1 MRISKAKQSIIETAQ
16 ELIEQGGY
24 SNLNINEVAY
34 TAKVS
39 VGTLYYHFP
48 KGKIDIL
55 TEILSRK
62 TEEYAKEFNQ
72 TIGIETFQENDL
84 NMDDALRW
92 IFNKVIEL
100 RRNDRQFLTAIQGE
114 MFSNP
119 DEYTELVKRYRGTDG
134 ITQTMDILSEVM
146 TKKMD
151 TSPSDLNRMEDKLER
166 VQKIIGLLMTYQI
179 IFPGYFGDDEEF
191 IDQALK
197 IFYEIMRP

>member
-72 TIGIETFQENDL
+72 TIGIETFQENDM
-84 NMDDALRW
+84 NMDEALRW

>member
-72 TIGIETFQENDL
+72 TIGIETFQEKDM

-92 IFNKVIEL
+92 IFNRVIEL

-151 TSPSDLNRMEDKLER
+151 SSSSDLNRMEDKLER

-179 IFPGYFGDDEEF
+179 VFPGYFGDDEEF

-197 IFYEIMRP
+197 IFYEIMRS

>member
-100 RRNDRQFLTAIQGE
+100 RKNDRQFLTAIQGE

-179 IFPGYFGDDEEF
+179 VFPGYFGDDEEF